1 VEGVRERFQGGR
13 SRPARYASVNRSL
26 LLLTRSLSASA
37 LKSLASGRYAYVS
50 RSLLLL
56 NRSLLTRVYLHGVNA
71 LLHSEVEFVVLGA

>member
-37 LKSLASGRYAYVS
+37 LKSLASGRYA
-50 RSLLLL
+50 
-56 NRSLLTRVYLHGVNA
+56 
-71 LLHSEVEFVVLGA
+71 